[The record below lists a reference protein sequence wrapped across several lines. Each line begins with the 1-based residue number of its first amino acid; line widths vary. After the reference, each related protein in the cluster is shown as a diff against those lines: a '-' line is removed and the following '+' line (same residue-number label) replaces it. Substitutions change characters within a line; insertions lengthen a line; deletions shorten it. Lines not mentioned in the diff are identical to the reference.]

1 MVNTPISQTILTFPS
16 DSVCTFA
23 NLVVGEGNRRATT
36 AVQALLKFSDSE
48 CVTHPVTGLILTGE
62 EGTGKTHLL
71 QAAVHACRAISGETS
86 AIYLDTNALHEQLKD
101 DQEYDFNKF
110 LERYGACRL
119 VAVDDL
125 EKLESSAIL
134 QEGILYL
141 FNWMRSAGGRLLV
154 AGRRGPQKLEGLRP
168 DLRSRLLWGEWI
180 VLDPPEDEM
189 LGAILA
195 KMVKDRQVRCSS
207 ELLKFLQ
214 LRLPRYIPDYA
225 LALDRLN
232 EAGLVLKRPLTVP
245 LAKEVLGL

>member
-1 MVNTPISQTILTFPS
+1 M
-16 DSVCTFA
+16 
-23 NLVVGEGNRRATT
+23 VGEGNRRATT
-36 AVQALLKFSDSE
+36 AVHALLESSAAE
-48 CVTHPVTGLILTGE
+48 SAIHPVTGLILTGE

-71 QAAVHACRAISGETS
+71 QAAVHESRAVAGEAS
-86 AIYLDTNALHEQLKD
+86 AIYLDTIALHEQLKNN
-101 DQEYDFNKF
+101 QEYDFTQF

-141 FNWMRSAGGRLLV
+141 FNRMRSMGGRLLV
-154 AGRRGPQKLEGLRP
+154 AGRTAPQKLEGLRP

-195 KMVKDRQVRCSS
+195 KMVEDRQVRCSP

-214 LRLPRYIPDYA
+214 LRLPRCIPDYA
-225 LALDRLN
+225 VALDRLN
-232 EAGLVLKRPLTVP
+232 EAGLVLKRPLTVH